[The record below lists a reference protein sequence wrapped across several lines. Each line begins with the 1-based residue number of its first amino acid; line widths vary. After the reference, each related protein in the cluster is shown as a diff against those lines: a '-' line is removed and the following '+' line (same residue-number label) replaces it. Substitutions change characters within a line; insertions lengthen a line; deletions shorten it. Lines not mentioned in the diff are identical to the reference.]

1 MRKTL
6 KRNLSY
12 DDRNHLYYVSLY
24 YDGENG
30 RRVRRT
36 RTYQTM
42 EQAEQVIADYRRA
55 QLLGGKSAPRDV
67 SMEDW
72 LRYWMDEL
80 IKPNCEETTCHGYEN
95 ILNTHMIP
103 SLGRLYV
110 QDLTPVRVQQYYG
123 ELRRKGLAN
132 NTIRKH
138 HVLLHAALGA
148 AVWLQIF
155 WFVIVSVA
163 TLVLTRPLVKRYVDS
178 RSVATNA
185 DRSIGRAA
193 VVTER
198 IDNLAAT
205 GAVKLDGVVWTAR
218 STDDA
223 VAIETGERVT
233 VRAIE
238 GVKLIVERSVR

>member
-1 MRKTL
+1 
-6 KRNLSY
+6 
-12 DDRNHLYYVSLY
+12 
-24 YDGENG
+24 
-30 RRVRRT
+30 
-36 RTYQTM
+36 
-42 EQAEQVIADYRRA
+42 
-55 QLLGGKSAPRDV
+55 
-67 SMEDW
+67 
-72 LRYWMDEL
+72 
-80 IKPNCEETTCHGYEN
+80 
-95 ILNTHMIP
+95 MIP
-103 SLGRLYV
+103 PSGTIAFWVVALVVFLIVEAVTAGLVSIWFVFGSLVAL
-110 QDLTPVRVQQYYG
+110 
-123 ELRRKGLAN
+123 
-132 NTIRKH
+132 IC
-138 HVLLHAALGA
+138 AALGA

-205 GAVKLDGVVWTAR
+205 GAVKLDGVVLTAR

-238 GVKLIVERSVR
+238 GVKLIVERTVR

>member
-1 MRKTL
+1 MIPPSGTIAFWVVAL
-6 KRNLSY
+6 VVFLI
-12 DDRNHLYYVSLY
+12 V
-24 YDGENG
+24 E
-30 RRVRRT
+30 
-36 RTYQTM
+36 
-42 EQAEQVIADYRRA
+42 AVIAG
-55 QLLGGKSAPRDV
+55 LV
-67 SMEDW
+67 SIW
-72 LRYWMDEL
+72 FVFGSLVAL
-80 IKPNCEETTCHGYEN
+80 IC
-95 ILNTHMIP
+95 
-103 SLGRLYV
+103 
-110 QDLTPVRVQQYYG
+110 
-123 ELRRKGLAN
+123 
-132 NTIRKH
+132 
-138 HVLLHAALGA
+138 AALGA

>member
-1 MRKTL
+1 
-6 KRNLSY
+6 
-12 DDRNHLYYVSLY
+12 
-24 YDGENG
+24 
-30 RRVRRT
+30 
-36 RTYQTM
+36 
-42 EQAEQVIADYRRA
+42 
-55 QLLGGKSAPRDV
+55 
-67 SMEDW
+67 
-72 LRYWMDEL
+72 
-80 IKPNCEETTCHGYEN
+80 
-95 ILNTHMIP
+95 MIP
-103 SLGRLYV
+103 PSGTIAFWVVALVVFLIVEAVTAGLVSIWFVFGSLVAL
-110 QDLTPVRVQQYYG
+110 
-123 ELRRKGLAN
+123 
-132 NTIRKH
+132 IC
-138 HVLLHAALGA
+138 AALGA

-205 GAVKLDGVVWTAR
+205 GAVQLDGVVWTAR

-238 GVKLIVERSVR
+238 GVKLIVERIVR

>member
-1 MRKTL
+1 
-6 KRNLSY
+6 
-12 DDRNHLYYVSLY
+12 
-24 YDGENG
+24 
-30 RRVRRT
+30 
-36 RTYQTM
+36 
-42 EQAEQVIADYRRA
+42 
-55 QLLGGKSAPRDV
+55 
-67 SMEDW
+67 
-72 LRYWMDEL
+72 
-80 IKPNCEETTCHGYEN
+80 
-95 ILNTHMIP
+95 MIP
-103 SLGRLYV
+103 PSGTIAFWVVALVVFLIVEAVTAGLVSIWFVFGSLVAL
-110 QDLTPVRVQQYYG
+110 
-123 ELRRKGLAN
+123 
-132 NTIRKH
+132 IC
-138 HVLLHAALGA
+138 AALGA

-223 VAIETGERVT
+223 VAIEAGERVT
-233 VRAIE
+233 VRAID
-238 GVKLIVERSVR
+238 GVKLIVESSVR

>member
-1 MRKTL
+1 
-6 KRNLSY
+6 
-12 DDRNHLYYVSLY
+12 
-24 YDGENG
+24 
-30 RRVRRT
+30 
-36 RTYQTM
+36 
-42 EQAEQVIADYRRA
+42 
-55 QLLGGKSAPRDV
+55 
-67 SMEDW
+67 
-72 LRYWMDEL
+72 
-80 IKPNCEETTCHGYEN
+80 
-95 ILNTHMIP
+95 MIP
-103 SLGRLYV
+103 PSGTIAFWVAALVVFLIVEAVTAGLVSIWFVFGSLVAL
-110 QDLTPVRVQQYYG
+110 
-123 ELRRKGLAN
+123 
-132 NTIRKH
+132 IC
-138 HVLLHAALGA
+138 AALGA

-238 GVKLIVERSVR
+238 GVKKCRLMSSMGTTWA

>member
-1 MRKTL
+1 
-6 KRNLSY
+6 
-12 DDRNHLYYVSLY
+12 
-24 YDGENG
+24 
-30 RRVRRT
+30 
-36 RTYQTM
+36 
-42 EQAEQVIADYRRA
+42 
-55 QLLGGKSAPRDV
+55 
-67 SMEDW
+67 
-72 LRYWMDEL
+72 
-80 IKPNCEETTCHGYEN
+80 
-95 ILNTHMIP
+95 MIP
-103 SLGRLYV
+103 PSGTIAFWVVALVVFLIVEAVTAGLVSIWFVCGSLVAL
-110 QDLTPVRVQQYYG
+110 
-123 ELRRKGLAN
+123 
-132 NTIRKH
+132 IC
-138 HVLLHAALGA
+138 AALGA

-223 VAIETGERVT
+223 VAIEAGERVT

-238 GVKLIVERSVR
+238 GVKLIVERTVR

>member
-1 MRKTL
+1 
-6 KRNLSY
+6 
-12 DDRNHLYYVSLY
+12 
-24 YDGENG
+24 
-30 RRVRRT
+30 
-36 RTYQTM
+36 
-42 EQAEQVIADYRRA
+42 
-55 QLLGGKSAPRDV
+55 
-67 SMEDW
+67 
-72 LRYWMDEL
+72 
-80 IKPNCEETTCHGYEN
+80 
-95 ILNTHMIP
+95 MIP
-103 SLGRLYV
+103 PSGTIAFWVVALVVFLIVEAVTAGLVSIWFVCGSLVAL
-110 QDLTPVRVQQYYG
+110 
-123 ELRRKGLAN
+123 
-132 NTIRKH
+132 IC
-138 HVLLHAALGA
+138 AALGA

-238 GVKLIVERSVR
+238 GVKLIVERTVR

>member
-1 MRKTL
+1 
-6 KRNLSY
+6 
-12 DDRNHLYYVSLY
+12 
-24 YDGENG
+24 
-30 RRVRRT
+30 
-36 RTYQTM
+36 
-42 EQAEQVIADYRRA
+42 
-55 QLLGGKSAPRDV
+55 
-67 SMEDW
+67 
-72 LRYWMDEL
+72 
-80 IKPNCEETTCHGYEN
+80 
-95 ILNTHMIP
+95 MIP
-103 SLGRLYV
+103 PSGTIAFWVVALVVFLIVEAVTAGLVSIWFVFGSLVAL
-110 QDLTPVRVQQYYG
+110 
-123 ELRRKGLAN
+123 
-132 NTIRKH
+132 IC
-138 HVLLHAALGA
+138 AALGA

-185 DRSIGRAA
+185 DRNIGRAA

>member
-1 MRKTL
+1 
-6 KRNLSY
+6 
-12 DDRNHLYYVSLY
+12 
-24 YDGENG
+24 
-30 RRVRRT
+30 
-36 RTYQTM
+36 
-42 EQAEQVIADYRRA
+42 
-55 QLLGGKSAPRDV
+55 
-67 SMEDW
+67 
-72 LRYWMDEL
+72 
-80 IKPNCEETTCHGYEN
+80 
-95 ILNTHMIP
+95 MIP
-103 SLGRLYV
+103 PSGTIAFWVAALVVFLIVEAVTAGLVSIWFVFDSLVAL
-110 QDLTPVRVQQYYG
+110 
-123 ELRRKGLAN
+123 
-132 NTIRKH
+132 IC
-138 HVLLHAALGA
+138 AALGA

>member
-1 MRKTL
+1 
-6 KRNLSY
+6 
-12 DDRNHLYYVSLY
+12 
-24 YDGENG
+24 
-30 RRVRRT
+30 
-36 RTYQTM
+36 
-42 EQAEQVIADYRRA
+42 
-55 QLLGGKSAPRDV
+55 
-67 SMEDW
+67 
-72 LRYWMDEL
+72 
-80 IKPNCEETTCHGYEN
+80 
-95 ILNTHMIP
+95 MIP
-103 SLGRLYV
+103 PSGTIAFWVAALVVFLIVEAVTAGLVSIWFVFGSLVAL
-110 QDLTPVRVQQYYG
+110 
-123 ELRRKGLAN
+123 
-132 NTIRKH
+132 IC
-138 HVLLHAALGA
+138 AALGA

-205 GAVKLDGVVWTAR
+205 GAVKLDGVVWTAC

-233 VRAIE
+233 VRVIE
-238 GVKLIVERSVR
+238 GVKLIVERTVR

>member
-1 MRKTL
+1 
-6 KRNLSY
+6 
-12 DDRNHLYYVSLY
+12 
-24 YDGENG
+24 
-30 RRVRRT
+30 
-36 RTYQTM
+36 
-42 EQAEQVIADYRRA
+42 
-55 QLLGGKSAPRDV
+55 
-67 SMEDW
+67 
-72 LRYWMDEL
+72 
-80 IKPNCEETTCHGYEN
+80 
-95 ILNTHMIP
+95 MIP
-103 SLGRLYV
+103 PSGTIAFWVAALVVFLIVEAVTAGLVSIWFVFGSLVAL
-110 QDLTPVRVQQYYG
+110 
-123 ELRRKGLAN
+123 
-132 NTIRKH
+132 IC
-138 HVLLHAALGA
+138 AALGA

-178 RSVATNA
+178 RSVATYA

-238 GVKLIVERSVR
+238 GVKLIVERTVR

>member
-1 MRKTL
+1 
-6 KRNLSY
+6 
-12 DDRNHLYYVSLY
+12 
-24 YDGENG
+24 
-30 RRVRRT
+30 
-36 RTYQTM
+36 
-42 EQAEQVIADYRRA
+42 
-55 QLLGGKSAPRDV
+55 
-67 SMEDW
+67 
-72 LRYWMDEL
+72 
-80 IKPNCEETTCHGYEN
+80 
-95 ILNTHMIP
+95 MIP
-103 SLGRLYV
+103 SSGTIAFWVVALVVFLIV
-110 QDLTPVRVQQYYG
+110 EAVTA
-123 ELRRKGLAN
+123 GLVSIWFVFGSLVAL
-132 NTIRKH
+132 IC
-138 HVLLHAALGA
+138 AALGA

-223 VAIETGERVT
+223 VAIEAGERVT

>member
-1 MRKTL
+1 
-6 KRNLSY
+6 
-12 DDRNHLYYVSLY
+12 
-24 YDGENG
+24 
-30 RRVRRT
+30 
-36 RTYQTM
+36 
-42 EQAEQVIADYRRA
+42 
-55 QLLGGKSAPRDV
+55 
-67 SMEDW
+67 
-72 LRYWMDEL
+72 
-80 IKPNCEETTCHGYEN
+80 
-95 ILNTHMIP
+95 MIP
-103 SLGRLYV
+103 PSGTIAFWGAALVVFLIVEAVTAGLVSIWFVFGSLVAL
-110 QDLTPVRVQQYYG
+110 
-123 ELRRKGLAN
+123 
-132 NTIRKH
+132 IC
-138 HVLLHAALGA
+138 AALGA

>member
-1 MRKTL
+1 
-6 KRNLSY
+6 
-12 DDRNHLYYVSLY
+12 
-24 YDGENG
+24 
-30 RRVRRT
+30 
-36 RTYQTM
+36 
-42 EQAEQVIADYRRA
+42 
-55 QLLGGKSAPRDV
+55 
-67 SMEDW
+67 
-72 LRYWMDEL
+72 
-80 IKPNCEETTCHGYEN
+80 
-95 ILNTHMIP
+95 MIP
-103 SLGRLYV
+103 PSGTIAFWVAALVVFLIVEAVTAGLVSIWFVFGSLVAL
-110 QDLTPVRVQQYYG
+110 
-123 ELRRKGLAN
+123 
-132 NTIRKH
+132 IC
-138 HVLLHAALGA
+138 AALGA

-223 VAIETGERVT
+223 VAIETGEHVT

-238 GVKLIVERSVR
+238 GVKLIVERTVRLIRIVF

>member
-1 MRKTL
+1 
-6 KRNLSY
+6 
-12 DDRNHLYYVSLY
+12 
-24 YDGENG
+24 
-30 RRVRRT
+30 
-36 RTYQTM
+36 
-42 EQAEQVIADYRRA
+42 
-55 QLLGGKSAPRDV
+55 
-67 SMEDW
+67 
-72 LRYWMDEL
+72 
-80 IKPNCEETTCHGYEN
+80 
-95 ILNTHMIP
+95 MIP
-103 SLGRLYV
+103 PSGTIAFWVAALVVFLIVEAVTAGLVSIWFVFGSLVAL
-110 QDLTPVRVQQYYG
+110 
-123 ELRRKGLAN
+123 
-132 NTIRKH
+132 IC
-138 HVLLHAALGA
+138 AALGA

-185 DRSIGRAA
+185 DRNIGRTA

-238 GVKLIVERSVR
+238 GVKLIVERTVR

>member
-1 MRKTL
+1 
-6 KRNLSY
+6 
-12 DDRNHLYYVSLY
+12 
-24 YDGENG
+24 
-30 RRVRRT
+30 
-36 RTYQTM
+36 
-42 EQAEQVIADYRRA
+42 
-55 QLLGGKSAPRDV
+55 
-67 SMEDW
+67 
-72 LRYWMDEL
+72 
-80 IKPNCEETTCHGYEN
+80 
-95 ILNTHMIP
+95 MIP
-103 SLGRLYV
+103 PSGTIAFWVAALVVFLIVEAVTAGLVSIWFVFGSLVAL
-110 QDLTPVRVQQYYG
+110 
-123 ELRRKGLAN
+123 
-132 NTIRKH
+132 IC
-138 HVLLHAALGA
+138 AALGA

-155 WFVIVSVA
+155 WFAIVSVA

-238 GVKLIVERSVR
+238 GVKLIVERTVR

>member
-1 MRKTL
+1 
-6 KRNLSY
+6 
-12 DDRNHLYYVSLY
+12 
-24 YDGENG
+24 
-30 RRVRRT
+30 
-36 RTYQTM
+36 
-42 EQAEQVIADYRRA
+42 
-55 QLLGGKSAPRDV
+55 
-67 SMEDW
+67 
-72 LRYWMDEL
+72 
-80 IKPNCEETTCHGYEN
+80 
-95 ILNTHMIP
+95 MIP
-103 SLGRLYV
+103 PSGTIAFWVAALVVFLIVEAVTAGLVSIWFVFGSLVAL
-110 QDLTPVRVQQYYG
+110 
-123 ELRRKGLAN
+123 
-132 NTIRKH
+132 IC
-138 HVLLHAALGA
+138 AALGA

-198 IDNLAAT
+198 IDNLAAS

>member
-1 MRKTL
+1 
-6 KRNLSY
+6 
-12 DDRNHLYYVSLY
+12 
-24 YDGENG
+24 
-30 RRVRRT
+30 
-36 RTYQTM
+36 
-42 EQAEQVIADYRRA
+42 
-55 QLLGGKSAPRDV
+55 
-67 SMEDW
+67 
-72 LRYWMDEL
+72 
-80 IKPNCEETTCHGYEN
+80 
-95 ILNTHMIP
+95 MIP
-103 SLGRLYV
+103 PSGTIAFWVVALVVFLIVEAVTAGLVSIWFDFGSLVAL
-110 QDLTPVRVQQYYG
+110 
-123 ELRRKGLAN
+123 
-132 NTIRKH
+132 IC
-138 HVLLHAALGA
+138 AALGA

-223 VAIETGERVT
+223 VAIEAGERVT

-238 GVKLIVERSVR
+238 GVKLIVERIVR

>member
-1 MRKTL
+1 
-6 KRNLSY
+6 
-12 DDRNHLYYVSLY
+12 
-24 YDGENG
+24 
-30 RRVRRT
+30 
-36 RTYQTM
+36 
-42 EQAEQVIADYRRA
+42 
-55 QLLGGKSAPRDV
+55 
-67 SMEDW
+67 
-72 LRYWMDEL
+72 
-80 IKPNCEETTCHGYEN
+80 
-95 ILNTHMIP
+95 MIP
-103 SLGRLYV
+103 PSGTIAFWVVALVVFLIVEAVTAGLVSIWFVFGSLVAL
-110 QDLTPVRVQQYYG
+110 
-123 ELRRKGLAN
+123 
-132 NTIRKH
+132 IC
-138 HVLLHAALGA
+138 AALGA

-185 DRSIGRAA
+185 DRSIGRTA

-198 IDNLAAT
+198 IDNLAAA

>member
-1 MRKTL
+1 
-6 KRNLSY
+6 
-12 DDRNHLYYVSLY
+12 
-24 YDGENG
+24 
-30 RRVRRT
+30 
-36 RTYQTM
+36 
-42 EQAEQVIADYRRA
+42 
-55 QLLGGKSAPRDV
+55 
-67 SMEDW
+67 
-72 LRYWMDEL
+72 
-80 IKPNCEETTCHGYEN
+80 
-95 ILNTHMIP
+95 MIP
-103 SLGRLYV
+103 PSGTIAFWVVALVVFLIVEAVTAGLVSIWFVFGSLVAL
-110 QDLTPVRVQQYYG
+110 
-123 ELRRKGLAN
+123 
-132 NTIRKH
+132 IC
-138 HVLLHAALGA
+138 AALGA

-185 DRSIGRAA
+185 DRSIGRTA

-223 VAIETGERVT
+223 VAIETGEHVT

>member
-1 MRKTL
+1 
-6 KRNLSY
+6 
-12 DDRNHLYYVSLY
+12 
-24 YDGENG
+24 
-30 RRVRRT
+30 
-36 RTYQTM
+36 
-42 EQAEQVIADYRRA
+42 
-55 QLLGGKSAPRDV
+55 
-67 SMEDW
+67 
-72 LRYWMDEL
+72 
-80 IKPNCEETTCHGYEN
+80 
-95 ILNTHMIP
+95 MIP
-103 SLGRLYV
+103 PSG
-110 QDLTPVRVQQYYG
+110 
-123 ELRRKGLAN
+123 
-132 NTIRKH
+132 TIAFW
-138 HVLLHAALGA
+138 VAALVVFLIVEAVTAGLVSIWFVFGSLVALICAARGA

>member
-1 MRKTL
+1 
-6 KRNLSY
+6 
-12 DDRNHLYYVSLY
+12 
-24 YDGENG
+24 
-30 RRVRRT
+30 
-36 RTYQTM
+36 
-42 EQAEQVIADYRRA
+42 
-55 QLLGGKSAPRDV
+55 
-67 SMEDW
+67 
-72 LRYWMDEL
+72 
-80 IKPNCEETTCHGYEN
+80 
-95 ILNTHMIP
+95 MIP
-103 SLGRLYV
+103 PSGTIAFWVAALVVFLIVEAVTAGLVSIWFVFGSLVAL
-110 QDLTPVRVQQYYG
+110 
-123 ELRRKGLAN
+123 
-132 NTIRKH
+132 IC
-138 HVLLHAALGA
+138 AALGA

-178 RSVATNA
+178 RSIATNA

-205 GAVKLDGVVWTAR
+205 GAVNLDGVVWTAR

>member
-1 MRKTL
+1 
-6 KRNLSY
+6 
-12 DDRNHLYYVSLY
+12 
-24 YDGENG
+24 
-30 RRVRRT
+30 
-36 RTYQTM
+36 
-42 EQAEQVIADYRRA
+42 
-55 QLLGGKSAPRDV
+55 
-67 SMEDW
+67 
-72 LRYWMDEL
+72 
-80 IKPNCEETTCHGYEN
+80 
-95 ILNTHMIP
+95 MIP
-103 SLGRLYV
+103 PSGTIAFWVVALVVFLIVEAVTAGLVSIWFVFGSLVAL
-110 QDLTPVRVQQYYG
+110 
-123 ELRRKGLAN
+123 
-132 NTIRKH
+132 IC
-138 HVLLHAALGA
+138 AALGA

-223 VAIETGERVT
+223 VGIETGERVT

-238 GVKLIVERSVR
+238 GVKLIVERIVR

>member
-1 MRKTL
+1 
-6 KRNLSY
+6 
-12 DDRNHLYYVSLY
+12 
-24 YDGENG
+24 
-30 RRVRRT
+30 
-36 RTYQTM
+36 
-42 EQAEQVIADYRRA
+42 
-55 QLLGGKSAPRDV
+55 
-67 SMEDW
+67 
-72 LRYWMDEL
+72 
-80 IKPNCEETTCHGYEN
+80 
-95 ILNTHMIP
+95 MIP
-103 SLGRLYV
+103 TSGTIAFWVAALVVFLIVEAVTAGLVSIWFVFGSLVAL
-110 QDLTPVRVQQYYG
+110 
-123 ELRRKGLAN
+123 
-132 NTIRKH
+132 IC
-138 HVLLHAALGA
+138 AALGA

-185 DRSIGRAA
+185 DRSIGRTA

-198 IDNLAAT
+198 IDNLAAA

>member
-1 MRKTL
+1 
-6 KRNLSY
+6 
-12 DDRNHLYYVSLY
+12 
-24 YDGENG
+24 
-30 RRVRRT
+30 
-36 RTYQTM
+36 
-42 EQAEQVIADYRRA
+42 
-55 QLLGGKSAPRDV
+55 
-67 SMEDW
+67 
-72 LRYWMDEL
+72 
-80 IKPNCEETTCHGYEN
+80 
-95 ILNTHMIP
+95 MIP
-103 SLGRLYV
+103 PSGTIAFWVAALVVFLIVESVTEGLVSIWFVFGSLVAL
-110 QDLTPVRVQQYYG
+110 
-123 ELRRKGLAN
+123 
-132 NTIRKH
+132 IC
-138 HVLLHAALGA
+138 AALGA

>member
-1 MRKTL
+1 
-6 KRNLSY
+6 
-12 DDRNHLYYVSLY
+12 
-24 YDGENG
+24 
-30 RRVRRT
+30 
-36 RTYQTM
+36 
-42 EQAEQVIADYRRA
+42 
-55 QLLGGKSAPRDV
+55 
-67 SMEDW
+67 
-72 LRYWMDEL
+72 
-80 IKPNCEETTCHGYEN
+80 
-95 ILNTHMIP
+95 MIP
-103 SLGRLYV
+103 PSGTIAFWVAALVVFLIVEAVTAGLVSIWFVFGSLVAL
-110 QDLTPVRVQQYYG
+110 
-123 ELRRKGLAN
+123 
-132 NTIRKH
+132 IC
-138 HVLLHAALGA
+138 AALGA

-198 IDNLAAT
+198 IDNLAAA

-238 GVKLIVERSVR
+238 GVKLIVERTMR

>member
-1 MRKTL
+1 
-6 KRNLSY
+6 
-12 DDRNHLYYVSLY
+12 
-24 YDGENG
+24 
-30 RRVRRT
+30 
-36 RTYQTM
+36 
-42 EQAEQVIADYRRA
+42 
-55 QLLGGKSAPRDV
+55 
-67 SMEDW
+67 
-72 LRYWMDEL
+72 
-80 IKPNCEETTCHGYEN
+80 
-95 ILNTHMIP
+95 MIP
-103 SLGRLYV
+103 PSGTIAFWVAALVVFLIVEAVTAGLVSIWFVFGSLVAL
-110 QDLTPVRVQQYYG
+110 
-123 ELRRKGLAN
+123 
-132 NTIRKH
+132 IC
-138 HVLLHAALGA
+138 AALGA

-223 VAIETGERVT
+223 VAIETGECVT

>member
-1 MRKTL
+1 
-6 KRNLSY
+6 
-12 DDRNHLYYVSLY
+12 
-24 YDGENG
+24 
-30 RRVRRT
+30 
-36 RTYQTM
+36 
-42 EQAEQVIADYRRA
+42 
-55 QLLGGKSAPRDV
+55 
-67 SMEDW
+67 
-72 LRYWMDEL
+72 
-80 IKPNCEETTCHGYEN
+80 
-95 ILNTHMIP
+95 MIP
-103 SLGRLYV
+103 PSGTIAFWVVALVVFLIVEAVTAGLVSIWFVFGSLVAL
-110 QDLTPVRVQQYYG
+110 
-123 ELRRKGLAN
+123 
-132 NTIRKH
+132 IC
-138 HVLLHAALGA
+138 AALGA

-163 TLVLTRPLVKRYVDS
+163 TLILTRPLVKRYVDS

-223 VAIETGERVT
+223 VVIETGERVT

>member
-1 MRKTL
+1 
-6 KRNLSY
+6 
-12 DDRNHLYYVSLY
+12 
-24 YDGENG
+24 
-30 RRVRRT
+30 
-36 RTYQTM
+36 
-42 EQAEQVIADYRRA
+42 
-55 QLLGGKSAPRDV
+55 
-67 SMEDW
+67 
-72 LRYWMDEL
+72 
-80 IKPNCEETTCHGYEN
+80 
-95 ILNTHMIP
+95 MIP
-103 SLGRLYV
+103 PSGTIAFWVVALVVFLIVEAVTAGLVSIWFVFGSLVAL
-110 QDLTPVRVQQYYG
+110 
-123 ELRRKGLAN
+123 
-132 NTIRKH
+132 IC
-138 HVLLHAALGA
+138 AALGA

-205 GAVKLDGVVWTAR
+205 GAVNLDGVVWTAR

-238 GVKLIVERSVR
+238 GVKLIVERTVR

>member
-1 MRKTL
+1 
-6 KRNLSY
+6 
-12 DDRNHLYYVSLY
+12 
-24 YDGENG
+24 
-30 RRVRRT
+30 
-36 RTYQTM
+36 
-42 EQAEQVIADYRRA
+42 
-55 QLLGGKSAPRDV
+55 
-67 SMEDW
+67 
-72 LRYWMDEL
+72 
-80 IKPNCEETTCHGYEN
+80 
-95 ILNTHMIP
+95 MIP
-103 SLGRLYV
+103 PSGTIAFWVAALVVFLIVEAVTAGLVSIWFVFGSLVAL
-110 QDLTPVRVQQYYG
+110 
-123 ELRRKGLAN
+123 
-132 NTIRKH
+132 IC
-138 HVLLHAALGA
+138 AALGA

-185 DRSIGRAA
+185 DRSIGRTA

-198 IDNLAAT
+198 IDNLAAS

>member
-1 MRKTL
+1 
-6 KRNLSY
+6 
-12 DDRNHLYYVSLY
+12 
-24 YDGENG
+24 
-30 RRVRRT
+30 
-36 RTYQTM
+36 
-42 EQAEQVIADYRRA
+42 
-55 QLLGGKSAPRDV
+55 
-67 SMEDW
+67 
-72 LRYWMDEL
+72 
-80 IKPNCEETTCHGYEN
+80 
-95 ILNTHMIP
+95 MIP
-103 SLGRLYV
+103 PSGTIAFWVVALVVFPIVEAVTAGLVSIWFVFGSLVAL
-110 QDLTPVRVQQYYG
+110 
-123 ELRRKGLAN
+123 
-132 NTIRKH
+132 IC
-138 HVLLHAALGA
+138 AALGA

-238 GVKLIVERSVR
+238 GVKLIVERIVR

>member
-1 MRKTL
+1 
-6 KRNLSY
+6 
-12 DDRNHLYYVSLY
+12 
-24 YDGENG
+24 
-30 RRVRRT
+30 
-36 RTYQTM
+36 
-42 EQAEQVIADYRRA
+42 
-55 QLLGGKSAPRDV
+55 
-67 SMEDW
+67 
-72 LRYWMDEL
+72 
-80 IKPNCEETTCHGYEN
+80 
-95 ILNTHMIP
+95 MIP
-103 SLGRLYV
+103 PSGTIAFWVAALVVFLIVEAVTAGLVSIWFVFGSLVAL
-110 QDLTPVRVQQYYG
+110 
-123 ELRRKGLAN
+123 
-132 NTIRKH
+132 IC
-138 HVLLHAALGA
+138 AALGA

-185 DRSIGRAA
+185 DRSIGRTA

-198 IDNLAAT
+198 IDNLAAA

>member
-1 MRKTL
+1 
-6 KRNLSY
+6 
-12 DDRNHLYYVSLY
+12 
-24 YDGENG
+24 
-30 RRVRRT
+30 
-36 RTYQTM
+36 
-42 EQAEQVIADYRRA
+42 
-55 QLLGGKSAPRDV
+55 
-67 SMEDW
+67 
-72 LRYWMDEL
+72 
-80 IKPNCEETTCHGYEN
+80 
-95 ILNTHMIP
+95 MIP
-103 SLGRLYV
+103 PSGTIAFWAAALVVFLIVEAVTAGLVSIWFVFGSLVAL
-110 QDLTPVRVQQYYG
+110 
-123 ELRRKGLAN
+123 
-132 NTIRKH
+132 IC
-138 HVLLHAALGA
+138 AALGA

-193 VVTER
+193 VVTKR

-223 VAIETGERVT
+223 VAIEAGERVT

-238 GVKLIVERSVR
+238 GVKLIVERTVRAESALYFNKEEIP

>member
-1 MRKTL
+1 
-6 KRNLSY
+6 
-12 DDRNHLYYVSLY
+12 
-24 YDGENG
+24 
-30 RRVRRT
+30 
-36 RTYQTM
+36 
-42 EQAEQVIADYRRA
+42 
-55 QLLGGKSAPRDV
+55 
-67 SMEDW
+67 
-72 LRYWMDEL
+72 
-80 IKPNCEETTCHGYEN
+80 
-95 ILNTHMIP
+95 MIP
-103 SLGRLYV
+103 PSGTIVFWVAALVVFLIVEAVTAGLVSIWFVFGSLVAL
-110 QDLTPVRVQQYYG
+110 
-123 ELRRKGLAN
+123 
-132 NTIRKH
+132 IC
-138 HVLLHAALGA
+138 AALGA

-223 VAIETGERVT
+223 VAIEAGERVT

-238 GVKLIVERSVR
+238 GVKLIVERTVR

>member
-1 MRKTL
+1 
-6 KRNLSY
+6 
-12 DDRNHLYYVSLY
+12 
-24 YDGENG
+24 
-30 RRVRRT
+30 
-36 RTYQTM
+36 
-42 EQAEQVIADYRRA
+42 
-55 QLLGGKSAPRDV
+55 
-67 SMEDW
+67 
-72 LRYWMDEL
+72 
-80 IKPNCEETTCHGYEN
+80 
-95 ILNTHMIP
+95 MIP
-103 SLGRLYV
+103 PSGTIAFWVAALVVFLIVEAVTAGLVSIWFVFGSLVAL
-110 QDLTPVRVQQYYG
+110 
-123 ELRRKGLAN
+123 
-132 NTIRKH
+132 IC
-138 HVLLHAALGA
+138 AALGA

-163 TLVLTRPLVKRYVDS
+163 TLVRTRPLVKRYVDS
-178 RSVATNA
+178 RSVATNP